1 MILRAKICCVMKLFI
16 VDFFQK
22 AHNDRDQGQFLITK
36 YSSQSNAFGI
46 AV

>member
-1 MILRAKICCVMKLFI
+1 MKLFI

-22 AHNDRDQGQFLITK
+22 AHIDRDQGQFNKLITK